1 MKKEKCGSISIPGG
15 NGPPMEEEGGFTEQH
30 TQLCVD
36 DWSLASEILGWDT
49 ERT

>member
-1 MKKEKCGSISIPGG
+1 VKKEKCGSISIPGG

-36 DWSLASEILGWDT
+36 D
-49 ERT
+49 